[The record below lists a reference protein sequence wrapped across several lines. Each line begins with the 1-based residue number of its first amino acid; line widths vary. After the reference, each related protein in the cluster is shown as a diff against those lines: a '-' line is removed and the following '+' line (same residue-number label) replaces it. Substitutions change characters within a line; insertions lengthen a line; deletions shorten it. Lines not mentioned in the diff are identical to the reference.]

1 MCKDDVIDADL
12 TMLCITGDIL
22 ERVKAQDQQYQVF
35 SWCDLIDP
43 KRYRASVNLRYI
55 TADT

>member
-1 MCKDDVIDADL
+1 MYYWSKDDVIDADL

-35 SWCDLIDP
+35 GCHL
-43 KRYRASVNLRYI
+43 
-55 TADT
+55 